1 MATLQPITPS
11 TPLFCYWDPISMDVR
26 LVTSVDIEKFM
37 RSIVVVV
44 MDLDPNKKAD
54 WENIQRWGS
63 HSLRVGAA
71 CVLHAMGFSPLDIQW
86 LLRWRSLAFMAYL
99 RNLAIL
105 STRHNEALD
114 KAASMPH
121 IF

>member
-1 MATLQPITPS
+1 MVALPIT
-11 TPLFCYWDPISMDVR
+11 TPLFVYWDHTACDAR
-26 LVTSVDIEKFM
+26 LVTSLDIEKFM
-37 RSIVVVV
+37 RGLAVLV
-44 MDLDPNKKAD
+44 MGFDMTSQKDVDSVKSWSA
-54 WENIQRWGS
+54 

-105 STRHNEALD
+105 SNRQHEALD
-114 KAASMPH
+114 KALRMPH
-121 IF
+121 LF